1 MDKVNP
7 IAFLKYKANIIGR
20 PADTAAY
27 RVVIDYIE
35 ALEAENAALQGQIEA
50 STLPVKYFQEGG
62 VVHAVYGSSSIAYVE
77 RLHAAL
83 MKGGE
88 SDGQE

>member
-7 IAFLKYKANIIGR
+7 LAFLKYKANIIGR

-35 ALEAENAALQGQIEA
+35 ALEAENAALRAELAARGPVLSEGELVFLRNHIE
-50 STLPVKYFQEGG
+50 FMEGEAT
-62 VVHAVYGSSSIAYVE
+62 VDVLAVLHKLLE
-77 RLHAAL
+77 RA
-83 MKGGE
+83 K
-88 SDGQE
+88 Q